1 MNHAQIELMNLQ
13 FFWTILCHASRKQVI
28 VQKAVIPPN
37 GLYLSR
43 WSSFLDNY
51 LILRQC
57 KILLENLS
65 MSICGGNS
73 CVCIWLTKEFGWKEE
88 TGIVTIIVTLSWLP
102 ISFFSIQ
109 IWGLSQYIPTML
121 EKTWLTMFEHILHYQ
136 VSSLWKSMIIIYK
149 NPSIAIAL
157 PTLAVGHGQ
166 LVMPETDRSDMDK
179 VWEGRIWNQTCH
191 LNLQHCIPTSS
202 SIIGRFF

>member
-1 MNHAQIELMNLQ
+1 MINI
-13 FFWTILCHASRKQVI
+13 F
-28 VQKAVIPPN
+28 
-37 GLYLSR
+37 G
-43 WSSFLDNY
+43 Y

-73 CVCIWLTKEFGWKEE
+73 CVCIWLTKDFGWKEE
-88 TGIVTIIVTLSWLP
+88 TGIVLDKLVPVNVTLSWLP

-121 EKTWLTMFEHILHYQ
+121 EKTCLNIFCTIRSHHYENLWLSYIL
-136 VSSLWKSMIIIYK
+136 IYK

-202 SIIGRFF
+202 SIIGRFFMWVMCDPNDLHNLKQALFSGTKSPSGAPSEG

>member
-1 MNHAQIELMNLQ
+1 M
-13 FFWTILCHASRKQVI
+13 
-28 VQKAVIPPN
+28 
-37 GLYLSR
+37 
-43 WSSFLDNY
+43 
-51 LILRQC
+51 
-57 KILLENLS
+57 LENLS

-88 TGIVTIIVTLSWLP
+88 TGIVLDKLVPVNVTLSWLP
-102 ISFFSIQ
+102 ISFLSIQ

-121 EKTWLTMFEHILHYQ
+121 EKNMVEHVWTYFALSGLITMKIYDYHIF
-136 VSSLWKSMIIIYK
+136 SSTRIL
-149 NPSIAIAL
+149 PIAL

-202 SIIGRFF
+202 SIIGRFFYVSNVWPKWFTQPETSTVQWDKEPIWGTFWRLGVLQSSRSLTFAVSNRMV